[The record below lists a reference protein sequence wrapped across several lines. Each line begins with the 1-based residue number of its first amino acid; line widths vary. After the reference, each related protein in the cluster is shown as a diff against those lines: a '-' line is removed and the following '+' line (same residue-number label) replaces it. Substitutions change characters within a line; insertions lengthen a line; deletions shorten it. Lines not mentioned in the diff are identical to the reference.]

1 MTRGFSTY
9 LNLLRFAAAMIV
21 LLSHFAYARY
31 SGGGFLWVRELNLGS
46 DAVILF
52 FVLSGYVIAYTA
64 ERKDHALGRFLFN
77 RATRIYTVA
86 LPALVLGFAC
96 DRLGAALAPEVYDDW
111 WYNAL
116 PLWELLLRG
125 LSFSNEW
132 YLWPQRLGSNG
143 PYWSLSYE
151 VIYYALFAAA
161 FYLRGA
167 ARAGLIALGAGLAGL
182 NILLLMPA
190 WLCGVALYRRVSR
203 GARPP
208 RGAALG
214 YALLPALAYVLAL
227 AMGIPEI
234 LKGLTYLRLP
244 FFAHAGLRFSDE
256 FLWNGLIGLL
266 VTVHLFGMS
275 GLLTGGALARFE
287 APVAWA
293 AGGSFSIYLMH
304 YPLLSLFSVL
314 LPETGLRALD
324 HLLLFGLTLLACLA
338 FAQAF
343 ERPLGRWRA
352 RIRALGRRFTSA
364 RASAQGAGQAE
375 RSSAPAR

>member
-9 LNLLRFAAAMIV
+9 LNLLRFAAAMLV

-31 SGGGFLWVRELNLGS
+31 SGGGLLWVRRLNLGS

-52 FVLSGYVIAYTA
+52 FVLSGYVISYTA
-64 ERKDHALGRFLFN
+64 ERKDHALGQFLFN

-86 LPALVLGFAC
+86 LPALLLGFAC
-96 DRLGAALAPEVYDDW
+96 DRLGAALAPELYGDW
-111 WYNAL
+111 WYNPL

-132 YLWPQRLGSNG
+132 YLWPQRLGTNG

-151 VIYYALFAAA
+151 VSYYLLFAAA

-167 ARAGLIALGAGLAGL
+167 SRAALIALGAGLAGL

-190 WLCGVALYRRVSR
+190 WLCGVALYRRLSR
-203 GARPP
+203 GATVERA
-208 RGAALG
+208 AALG
-214 YALLPALAYVLAL
+214 YALLPVAAYVLAL
-227 AMGIPEI
+227 SLDVPKALEWV
-234 LKGLTYLRLP
+234 TETRLS
-244 FFAHAGLRFSDE
+244 FLAQAGLRFSDE

-266 VTVHLFGMS
+266 VTVHLYGMS
-275 GLLTGGALARFE
+275 ALLTGGALARFE
-287 APVAWA
+287 APIAWA

-314 LPETGLRALD
+314 LPETGLRALND
-324 HLLLFGLTLLACLA
+324 LLLFGLTLLACLA
-338 FAQAF
+338 FARVF

-352 RIRALGRRFTSA
+352 RLRGAIRRFTSA
-364 RASAQGAGQAE
+364 RASAPDAAQAE